1 MVDIPENIAMTSGV
15 QYVFLVIDEVIS
27 DLVFF
32 RAVFGEEV
40 LSLVVHGVRHYV
52 TRVMPNDCS
61 IGYRC
66 CCSESDAGV
75 VG

>member
-1 MVDIPENIAMTSGV
+1 MTSGV